1 MSACGQYETDL
12 TDEQWEVLH
21 PLLPVRQW
29 RPGGPGRPPA
39 TLCAKPSPGVVAD
52 SKERRR
58 GHCQDMP
65 ELVESF

>member
-39 TLCAKPSPGVVAD
+39 TLWFMGTFGD
-52 SKERRR
+52 
-58 GHCQDMP
+58 G
-65 ELVESF
+65 